1 MAVFNPFVPS
11 YKANPYLQYARLRA
25 EDPVHRSI
33 AMQAWVVT
41 RYDDCLAILRD
52 PERFSS
58 DGRNAGGQLG
68 ELIRQQRAES
78 PLGQAQTLLTVD
90 PPAHTR
96 LRSIVT
102 RAFTPRRVEALR
114 PRIEALAAEL
124 LDAAPSEGG
133 FELMSGLAQPLPVI
147 VIAELLGVPASD
159 RERFRHWSND
169 LAATTDV
176 LNSEA
181 VITQA
186 RQTTLEL
193 IDYFAGFIEARRAD
207 PRDDLISALVAA
219 QDDERLTTEEI
230 LAFAILLL
238 VAGNETTTN
247 LIGNGTLALLD
258 RPDVADRL
266 RAAPEAIPTAIEE
279 MLRHDSPVQAVV
291 RIATADVEIG
301 GTSIAAGDV
310 LMLMLGAANR
320 DPEHFEAPDD
330 FSADREP
337 NRHLS
342 FGMGPHFCLGAPL
355 ARLEAAVVFEALL
368 RRYRSI
374 GRAEGKAER
383 GGTLLLRGLTKLP
396 LAVAV

>member
-1 MAVFNPFVPS
+1 
-11 YKANPYLQYARLRA
+11 
-25 EDPVHRSI
+25 
-33 AMQAWVVT
+33 
-41 RYDDCLAILRD
+41 
-52 PERFSS
+52 
-58 DGRNAGGQLG
+58 
-68 ELIRQQRAES
+68 
-78 PLGQAQTLLTVD
+78 
-90 PPAHTR
+90 
-96 LRSIVT
+96 
-102 RAFTPRRVEALR
+102 
-114 PRIEALAAEL
+114 
-124 LDAAPSEGG
+124 
-133 FELMSGLAQPLPVI
+133 
-147 VIAELLGVPASD
+147 
-159 RERFRHWSND
+159 
-169 LAATTDV
+169 
-176 LNSEA
+176 
-181 VITQA
+181 
-186 RQTTLEL
+186 
-193 IDYFAGFIEARRAD
+193 
-207 PRDDLISALVAA
+207 
-219 QDDERLTTEEI
+219 
-230 LAFAILLL
+230 
-238 VAGNETTTN
+238 
-247 LIGNGTLALLD
+247 
-258 RPDVADRL
+258 
-266 RAAPEAIPTAIEE
+266 